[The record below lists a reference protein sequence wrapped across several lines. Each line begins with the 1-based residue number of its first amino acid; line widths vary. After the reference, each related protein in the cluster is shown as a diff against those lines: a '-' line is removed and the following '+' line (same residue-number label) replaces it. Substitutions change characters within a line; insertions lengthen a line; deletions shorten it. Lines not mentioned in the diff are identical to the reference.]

1 LNFDF
6 DSEGWANVAAL
17 NDTSTDPDIAGQARG
32 FQRVVKRTAA
42 WIPNKG
48 MLCGLIV
55 IIGAELVEVAD
66 VLKLAGAVRG
76 LPRKGPIGGGRSRR
90 PTRKADDCGGNVLA
104 RKPVLDKEIR
114 RRPRLRKVGYARD
127 SRIFFIGVR
136 ERGRRVRRRGR
147 NLNLRGRFDANGL
160 GRV

>member
-1 LNFDF
+1 MNFDF
-6 DSEGWANVAAL
+6 DSEGRANVAAL
-17 NDTSTDPDIAGQARG
+17 NDTSTDPDIAGEGRG
-32 FQRVVKRTAA
+32 FQWIVKRTAA

-76 LPRKGPIGGGRSRR
+76 LPRKGPIGGGRGRR
-90 PTRKADDCGGNVLA
+90 PAREADDGGGNVLA

-127 SRIFFIGVR
+127 SRISLIGVR
-136 ERGRRVRRRGR
+136 ERGPRVRRRGR

>member
-1 LNFDF
+1 
-6 DSEGWANVAAL
+6 
-17 NDTSTDPDIAGQARG
+17 
-32 FQRVVKRTAA
+32 
-42 WIPNKG
+42 

-76 LPRKGPIGGGRSRR
+76 LLRKGPIAGGRSRR

-114 RRPRLRKVGYARD
+114 RRPGLRKVGYARD

-136 ERGRRVRRRGR
+136 ERGRRVGRRGR